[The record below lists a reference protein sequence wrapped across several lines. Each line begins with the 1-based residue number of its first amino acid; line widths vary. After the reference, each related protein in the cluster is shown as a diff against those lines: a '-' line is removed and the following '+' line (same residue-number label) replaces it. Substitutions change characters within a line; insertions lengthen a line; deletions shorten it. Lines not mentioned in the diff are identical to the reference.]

1 MQKPKDAPAAS
12 APKGHRG
19 RFVGLVAVAKG
30 HYQVE
35 LIETVGGAIVHRE
48 VLAKGRG
55 GVYQGKNVEG
65 AQLPV
70 ALAELDIA
78 ISKRIREATDLWQ
91 S

>member
-1 MQKPKDAPAAS
+1 MQKPKDVQATAT
-12 APKGHRG
+12 KGARG

-35 LIETVGGAIVHRE
+35 MLETVGGVVVKRE

-55 GVYQGKNVEG
+55 GVIQGKNVEG

-70 ALAELDIA
+70 ALAELNVA
-78 ISKRIREATDLWQ
+78 ISKHIREASDLWQ